1 MRRAGRRKSTCH
13 ETRVGAAA
21 DWLLASPSC
30 RVVWQV
36 QVVREMGELMHTQT
50 TVEVAKPVQVVKKV
64 PGPTVTLDREVIK
77 EVKVEVRDPLPLP
90 RSFLQPHRLPRPL
103 LHVYVYP
110 LLLFVPRRRCRC
122 PLSRRWSKKSRWSS
136 RRSLRRRGRS
146 CKPSRRRSRCQLRRN
161 RCARTFEGVVGGV
174 VCDAEHCAQHPLGR
188 RIHTVDVCSLWQV
201 VTTEVQ
207 RLEQVMV
214 TVDGPPTEIEKIR
227 EVMVRHGTTCTR
239 RLVSA

>member
-1 MRRAGRRKSTCH
+1 M
-13 ETRVGAAA
+13 
-21 DWLLASPSC
+21 
-30 RVVWQV
+30 
-36 QVVREMGELMHTQT
+36 
-50 TVEVAKPVQVVKKV
+50 
-64 PGPTVTLDREVIK
+64 PTIK
-77 EVKVEVRDPLPLP
+77 EVVKEVEVVVEKVVETP
-90 RSFLQPHRLPRPL
+90 REVVQAIETTIE
-103 LHVYVYP
+103 
-110 LLLFVPRRRCRC
+110 VPVETQQVR
-122 PLSRRWSKKSRWSS
+122 
-136 RRSLRRRGRS
+136 
-146 CKPSRRRSRCQLRRN
+146 
-161 RCARTFEGVVGGV
+161 AHFEGVVGGV